1 MPLLIFKLKTLIAM
15 FYEDVL
21 KQLTMPSKF
30 DSLLKS
36 IIHIIAKRRQFLY
49 SFSSMVKDFKFDN
62 LNNIF

>member
-1 MPLLIFKLKTLIAM
+1 MPLLIFKLKTLISM

-21 KQLTMPSKF
+21 NQLTMPSKF
-30 DSLLKS
+30 ATLLKS
-36 IIHIIAKRRQFLY
+36 ITHIIAKRQQFLY